1 MLAPKWVDLHDIGDL
16 LVEAGFA
23 EPVMDQERLTLTWA
37 DADALWRDLAQIG
50 GNLHVDRFAGLRTPR
65 WKARWQSSMEA
76 LRGPD
81 GRLGLTLEFVCG
93 LAIKPAPRLRLDA
106 ETRVSLD
113 QMREQLRKT
122 RL

>member
-1 MLAPKWVDLHDIGDL
+1 
-16 LVEAGFA
+16 
-23 EPVMDQERLTLTWA
+23 
-37 DADALWRDLAQIG
+37 
-50 GNLHVDRFAGLRTPR
+50 
-65 WKARWQSSMEA
+65 MEA